1 MLEYTRVEVISVIK
15 TKDIID
21 EYDKRIRLVSKEV
34 TFPLDD
40 KTKKVIKDSL
50 EMLRLSQIEEYSEK
64 YDLRPGMGL
73 SLIQLGITKRIFVI
87 CYEIEEGKFEEYV
100 VINPKILTESE
111 EMIYVEEGE
120 GCLSINR
127 PIEGIVPRH
136 ARIKVEYYDE
146 EGNKITKRFRE
157 ELAVVFQ
164 HEFDHLNGILFYDRI
179 DKKNP
184 FKNADIYRPI

>member
-1 MLEYTRVEVISVIK
+1 MIR

-21 EYDKRIRLVSKEV
+21 EYDKRIRQISKEV

-50 EMLRLSQIEEYSEK
+50 EMLRLSQIEEEAKK

-73 SLIQLGITKRIFVI
+73 SLIQLGIAKRIFVI

-100 VINPKILTESE
+100 VINPKIVSQSE

-127 PIEGIVPRH
+127 PIDGIVPRN
-136 ARIKVEYYDE
+136 ARIRVEYYDLD
-146 EGNKITKRFRE
+146 GNKITKRFRE
-157 ELAVVFQ
+157 ELSIVFQ
-164 HEFDHLNGILFYDRI
+164 HELDHLNGILFYDRI